1 MAAGVI
7 KKIIPH
13 LREVVK
19 KVPKK
24 KKKVKVPLE
33 IKPGK
38 NVGKTNRWGDPLV
51 VKGSQYETVD
61 ELSTPLH
68 RGRGPTGVEKKKL
81 KEAGERISK
90 WFRKKDGKGFTTD
103 YTQPKLPHLKEGG
116 LIKGFPKIAK
126 KGWK

>member
-1 MAAGVI
+1 MAGAII
-7 KKIIPH
+7 KKIIPK
-13 LREVVK
+13 VIK
-19 KVPKK
+19 KAPKK
-24 KKKVKVPLE
+24 KKKVKAPLE

-38 NVGKTNRWGDPLV
+38 NVGKTNQWGDPIV
-51 VKGSQYETVD
+51 VKGSPYETVD

-90 WFRKKDGKGFTTD
+90 WFRKTEGKGPVRV
-103 YTQPKLPHLKEGG
+103 QPKLPGLKNGG
-116 LIKGFPKIAK
+116 LIRGFPKIAT